1 MLSKCKIW
9 GIIIAIFYIYVY
21 SLNIFVFLIENMLI
35 MVAWPTGLTCQ
46 ELLTHWLGKYFTGIA
61 PFIRDIWR

>member
-1 MLSKCKIW
+1 
-9 GIIIAIFYIYVY
+9 
-21 SLNIFVFLIENMLI
+21 MLI

-61 PFIRDIWR
+61 PFIRDI